1 MRIFISLIFIAFSF
15 SWASILDFKYL
26 DDAKKAY
33 ENKDFEKAA
42 DSYSKVNSDESKFN
56 EADSLYKAKKYDEA
70 LKTYSSISNKELEFN
85 KLYNMGNS
93 YANLKDIEKAIKSYE
108 DALKI
113 KDDEDAKY
121 NLELLKKKKE
131 EQKKN
136 QDNKNKQ
143 ENKQDNKSDQ
153 NKQNEEN
160 QQENSQNQNQDK
172 QQNKED
178 NQKQENQQEPEQKNK
193 NEQEEQKQTPASETP
208 QKEQTIS
215 NMEERKWQK
224 LLNDREINTLLLPL
238 TKGDNNEKQPW

>member
-1 MRIFISLIFIAFSF
+1 MRIFISLIFIAFFF

-33 ENKDFEKAA
+33 ENKDYEKAA
-42 DSYSKVNSDESKFN
+42 DSYSKVNSDEAKFN

-70 LKTYSSISNKELEFN
+70 LKTYSSISNKDLEFN

-93 YANLKDIEKAIKSYE
+93 YANLKDTDKAIKSYE

-113 KDDEDAKY
+113 KEDEDAKY

-136 QDNKNKQ
+136 QDK
-143 ENKQDNKSDQ
+143 KSDQ
-153 NKQNEEN
+153 NKQDEEN
-160 QQENSQNQNQDK
+160 K

-178 NQKQENQQEPEQKNK
+178 NQKQENQQNPRNEQSNEKKDESKKENQQEPEQKNK
-193 NEQEEQKQTPASETP
+193 NKQEEQKQTQEETP

>member
-136 QDNKNKQ
+136 QDNK
-143 ENKQDNKSDQ
+143 SDQ
-153 NKQNEEN
+153 NKQDEEN
-160 QQENSQNQNQDK
+160 KQQNSQNQNQDK